1 MQHLQPNTTLQGGKY
16 RIERVLGQGGFGIT
30 YLAVQISDN
39 RQVAIKEL
47 FLNGVN
53 ERVGTVIQVSNSAND
68 TLFEKQKEKFKKEA
82 KRIMSLDNEHIVK
95 VYALFEENN
104 TVYYVM
110 DYLEGESLAT
120 KMKREGHPLTESEVM
135 DILPQLLDALSE
147 IHKFQIW
154 HLDIKPA
161 NIMLIDKT
169 VVLIDFGA
177 SKQITPSEMTSTAL
191 YFTPGYAPAE
201 QTGMLFNQFGPWTD
215 LYAVG
220 ATIFNLLTGKSPLEF
235 DIEEFKEDDLPES
248 NLGLM
253 YKMIN
258 WMMQPR
264 RKDRPQKAEDVKQ
277 KYYVDLVSIGVISIA
292 KEVFNKEIVKTKG
305 EDIDFVKDLGATKNQ
320 IDVIQKE
327 IKELFGADVEGYPMT
342 HDCIVV
348 AILQQLGWLFDFSG
362 RSEEEATDEDA
373 EELENLVKEQN
384 KILEDRNEETV
395 VSGGGKVDNNMTVEE
410 MVSLINSDNQK
421 GLETVRGIANSGN
434 ADAQL
439 LVGIMYHMGIAGE
452 EHQSDAAYYF
462 RMAAEQGLASAQ
474 TNLGK
479 CYLAGDGVPED
490 DKKAFEWFEKAARQ
504 GDAEG
509 QFQLGRCYEE
519 GWGTEKIENLA
530 YQYYSKSAN
539 QGYVNAQIQVG
550 FCYLDGIGVSAND
563 SGAFEWFKKAAE
575 QDNPD
580 GQYLLGVCYSEGT
593 GVVKNQHEAV
603 KWYKKAAEQGV
614 AGAQYNL
621 GVCYLEGD
629 GVPQNRSEAK
639 RLFQKAVEQGHED
652 AKKALQY
659 IEQQTNQNSSY
670 TNNLSGDEST
680 IIDRSPQNEKV
691 YISDPQSYVTSPVEN
706 TSAVNV
712 STSQEGNSSNLFWII
727 VIVVAVIIGLYYL
740 FTNKSLSHDDE
751 TVDNSMQVEQV
762 VGDMPNATYENATNP
777 VEAENGNEIEN
788 ESETG
793 KMSSIFQIC
802 NISEMEGT
810 CEISS
815 LSKSV
820 TGELIIPDFINGYR
834 VIGIV
839 DYAFRNCQNI
849 SSVVIPPSIDKIREG
864 TFYGCT
870 QLTSVSIPNS
880 ISSIGAWAFADC
892 KSLKNISIPGSV
904 NKIGVRCF
912 SGCSSLIALSL
923 PNSINAL
930 APNTFDGCTSL
941 TSLTIPEGVQTLT
954 SEVFNGCIGLRT
966 IILPS
971 SLNGIGNSNFKG
983 CTSLEKVISKMESP
997 CNYYENE
1004 FNNCYLVVPYGTK
1017 EMYEEKGYNKHFSA
1031 IVEQ

>member
-30 YLAVQISDN
+30 YLATQVSSN

-53 ERVGTVIQVSNSAND
+53 ERTGNSVRVSNSVND
-68 TLFEKQKEKFKKEA
+68 SLFEKQKEKFKKEA
-82 KRIMSLDNEHIVK
+82 KRIISLDNEHIVK
-95 VYALFEENN
+95 VYDLFEENN

-110 DYLEGESLAT
+110 DYLEGESLAS

-277 KYYVDLVSIGVISIA
+277 KYYADFVSIGVVSIL
-292 KEVFNKEIVKTKG
+292 KEIFNKEIVKTIG
-305 EDIDFVKDLGATKNQ
+305 EDIDIVKDLGATQVQ
-320 IDVIQKE
+320 IDTFKKE
-327 IKELFGADVEGYPMT
+327 VNEVFGVDLEGCPMT

-439 LVGIMYHMGIAGE
+439 LVGIMYHMGIAGK

-490 DKKAFEWFEKAARQ
+490 NNKAFEWFEKAARQ

-539 QGYVNAQIQVG
+539 QGYANAQIQVG
-550 FCYLDGIGVSAND
+550 FCYLDGIGVYANEN
-563 SGAFEWFKKAAE
+563 GAFEWFKKAAE
-575 QDNPD
+575 QENPD

-593 GVVKNQHEAV
+593 GVTKDYYKAFMWIRKAAKQGLAIAQYNLGICFMNGLGVAANKVKAKNWLQ
-603 KWYKKAAEQGV
+603 KAAEQG
-614 AGAQYNL
+614 Y
-621 GVCYLEGD
+621 
-629 GVPQNRSEAK
+629 
-639 RLFQKAVEQGHED
+639 ED
-652 AKKALQY
+652 APKVLQY
-659 IEQQTNQNSSY
+659 LDQQTNQISNDK
-670 TNNLSGDEST
+670 NNLSGDEST
-680 IIDRSPQNEKV
+680 VIDNIVKQNQQAIQEFPPSPSSGNFDFFEDCLYPAAFIGAIIFGIYQLVATFMGWPTFSTKDGIFIETNLIPASV
-691 YISDPQSYVTSPVEN
+691 GI
-706 TSAVNV
+706 V
-712 STSQEGNSSNLFWII
+712 STI
-727 VIVVAVIIGLYYL
+727 VIACFFY
-740 FTNKSLSHDDE
+740 DD
-751 TVDNSMQVEQV
+751 
-762 VGDMPNATYENATNP
+762 
-777 VEAENGNEIEN
+777 
-788 ESETG
+788 
-793 KMSSIFQIC
+793 K
-802 NISEMEGT
+802 
-810 CEISS
+810 
-815 LSKSV
+815 
-820 TGELIIPDFINGYR
+820 
-834 VIGIV
+834 
-839 DYAFRNCQNI
+839 
-849 SSVVIPPSIDKIREG
+849 
-864 TFYGCT
+864 
-870 QLTSVSIPNS
+870 
-880 ISSIGAWAFADC
+880 
-892 KSLKNISIPGSV
+892 
-904 NKIGVRCF
+904 
-912 SGCSSLIALSL
+912 
-923 PNSINAL
+923 
-930 APNTFDGCTSL
+930 
-941 TSLTIPEGVQTLT
+941 
-954 SEVFNGCIGLRT
+954 
-966 IILPS
+966 
-971 SLNGIGNSNFKG
+971 
-983 CTSLEKVISKMESP
+983 
-997 CNYYENE
+997 
-1004 FNNCYLVVPYGTK
+1004 
-1017 EMYEEKGYNKHFSA
+1017 
-1031 IVEQ
+1031 

>member
-16 RIERVLGQGGFGIT
+16 RVERVLGQGGFGIT
-30 YLAVQISDN
+30 YLATQVSSN

-53 ERVGTVIQVSNSAND
+53 ERTGNSIRVSNSVND
-68 TLFEKQKEKFKKEA
+68 SLFEKQKEKFKKEA

-95 VYALFEENN
+95 VYDLFEENN

-147 IHKFQIW
+147 IHNYQIW

-264 RKDRPQKAEDVKQ
+264 RKERPQKAEDVKQ

-292 KEVFNKEIVKTKG
+292 KEVFNREIVKTKG
-305 EDIDFVKDLGATKNQ
+305 EDIDFVKDLGATKKQ
-320 IDVIQKE
+320 IEVIQKE
-327 IKELFGADVEGYPMT
+327 IKDLFGADVEGYPMT

-362 RSEEEATDEDA
+362 RGEEEATDEDA

-384 KILEDRNEETV
+384 KILENRNEETV

-519 GWGTEKIENLA
+519 GWGTEKMENLA
-530 YQYYSKSAN
+530 YQFYKKSAS
-539 QGYVNAQIQVG
+539 QGYANAQIQVG
-550 FCYLDGIGVSAND
+550 FCYLDGIGVYANEN
-563 SGAFEWFKKAAE
+563 GAFEWFKKAAE

-580 GQYLLGVCYSEGT
+580 GQYLLGACYAEGT
-593 GVVKNQHEAV
+593 GVTKDSQEAV
-603 KWYKKAAEQGV
+603 KWYKKAAEQGI
-614 AGAQYNL
+614 AAAQYNL
-621 GVCYLEGD
+621 GICYLEGD
-629 GVPQNRSEAK
+629 GVPKSRSEAK
-639 RLFQKAVEQGHED
+639 RLFQKAAEQEHED

-670 TNNLSGDEST
+670 TNNLIGDEST
-680 IIDRSPQNEKV
+680 VIDRGGHE
-691 YISDPQSYVTSPVEN
+691 T
-706 TSAVNV
+706 T
-712 STSQEGNSSNLFWII
+712 STSGSQNYGSSTTQNNSNSTIGWIVGIAIAIIIGFVVYSNQDKPTLDSSNPPESNSSI
-727 VIVVAVIIGLYYL
+727 
-740 FTNKSLSHDDE
+740 
-751 TVDNSMQVEQV
+751 
-762 VGDMPNATYENATNP
+762 
-777 VEAENGNEIEN
+777 
-788 ESETG
+788 
-793 KMSSIFQIC
+793 SIQQ
-802 NISEMEGT
+802 NQT
-810 CEISS
+810 SS
-815 LSKSV
+815 LSSKQTNTV
-820 TGELIIPDFINGYR
+820 TKTEESDLVRLI
-834 VIGIV
+834 
-839 DYAFRNCQNI
+839 A
-849 SSVVIPPSIDKIREG
+849 
-864 TFYGCT
+864 
-870 QLTSVSIPNS
+870 
-880 ISSIGAWAFADC
+880 
-892 KSLKNISIPGSV
+892 
-904 NKIGVRCF
+904 NKVGKYPYEVGLSDNKEF
-912 SGCSSLIALSL
+912 SRRFSSLIGSSKYSSFKT
-923 PNSINAL
+923 NN
-930 APNTFDGCTSL
+930 
-941 TSLTIPEGVQTLT
+941 
-954 SEVFNGCIGLRT
+954 
-966 IILPS
+966 IL
-971 SLNGIGNSNFKG
+971 
-983 CTSLEKVISKMESP
+983 ESP
-997 CNYYENE
+997 IKKYDNSGKFGVHFFDKDEQYIYYIIYDKSKDNLTVIMMENGVDVSTFSYAQE
-1004 FNNCYLVVPYGTK
+1004 KSDQYLIDTFNEDVF
-1017 EMYEEKGYNKHFSA
+1017 YN
-1031 IVEQ
+1031 

>member
-30 YLAVQISDN
+30 YLATQVSSN

-53 ERVGTVIQVSNSAND
+53 ERVGNSVRVSNSVND
-68 TLFEKQKEKFKKEA
+68 SLFEKQKEKFKKEA

-95 VYALFEENN
+95 VYDLFEENN

-110 DYLEGESLAT
+110 DYLEGESLASR
-120 KMKREGHPLTESEVM
+120 MKREGHPLTESEVM

-277 KYYVDLVSIGVISIA
+277 KYYADFVSIGVVSIL
-292 KEVFNKEIVKTKG
+292 KEIFNKEIVKTIG
-305 EDIDFVKDLGATKNQ
+305 EDIDIVKDLGATQVQ
-320 IDVIQKE
+320 IDTFKKE
-327 IKELFGADVEGYPMT
+327 VNEVFGVDLEGCPMT
-342 HDCIVV
+342 HDFV
-348 AILQQLGWLFDFSG
+348 AVTILQQLGWLFDIG
-362 RSEEEATDEDA
+362 NENSEEVTEEEVDEWN
-373 EELENLVKEQN
+373 NLVEEQN
-384 KILEDRNEETV
+384 KILENRNEETV

-490 DKKAFEWFEKAARQ
+490 DKKAFEWFEKAASQ

-539 QGYVNAQIQVG
+539 QGYANAQIQVG
-550 FCYLDGIGVSAND
+550 FCYLDGIGVYANEN
-563 SGAFEWFKKAAE
+563 GAFEWFKKAAE

-580 GQYLLGVCYSEGT
+580 GQYLLGACYAEGT
-593 GVVKNQHEAV
+593 GVTKDSQEAV
-603 KWYKKAAEQGV
+603 KWYKKAAEQGI
-614 AGAQYNL
+614 AAAQYNL
-621 GVCYLEGD
+621 GICYLEGD
-629 GVPQNRSEAK
+629 GVPKSRSEAK
-639 RLFQKAVEQGHED
+639 RLFQKAAEQGHED

-659 IEQQTNQNSSY
+659 MEQQANQDSNH
-670 TNNLSGDEST
+670 TNNMSGDEST
-680 IIDRSPQNEKV
+680 IIDRGGHE
-691 YISDPQSYVTSPVEN
+691 T
-706 TSAVNV
+706 TSASGSQNYGS
-712 STSQEGNSSNLFWII
+712 STTQDNSNSTIGWIAGIAIAIIIGFVVYSNQDKPTLDSSNPHESNSSI
-727 VIVVAVIIGLYYL
+727 
-740 FTNKSLSHDDE
+740 
-751 TVDNSMQVEQV
+751 
-762 VGDMPNATYENATNP
+762 
-777 VEAENGNEIEN
+777 
-788 ESETG
+788 
-793 KMSSIFQIC
+793 SIQQ
-802 NISEMEGT
+802 NQT
-810 CEISS
+810 SS
-815 LSKSV
+815 LSPKQTNTV
-820 TGELIIPDFINGYR
+820 TKTEESDLVRLI
-834 VIGIV
+834 
-839 DYAFRNCQNI
+839 A
-849 SSVVIPPSIDKIREG
+849 
-864 TFYGCT
+864 
-870 QLTSVSIPNS
+870 
-880 ISSIGAWAFADC
+880 
-892 KSLKNISIPGSV
+892 
-904 NKIGVRCF
+904 NKVGKYPYEVGLSDNKEF
-912 SGCSSLIALSL
+912 SRRFSSLIGSSKYSSFKTNNILES
-923 PNSINAL
+923 PIKRYDNSGKFGVHFFDKDEQYIYYIIYDKSKDNL
-930 APNTFDGCTSL
+930 TVIMMENGVDVSTFSYAQEKSDQYLIDTFN
-941 TSLTIPEGVQTLT
+941 ED
-954 SEVFNGCIGLRT
+954 VFN
-966 IILPS
+966 
-971 SLNGIGNSNFKG
+971 N
-983 CTSLEKVISKMESP
+983 
-997 CNYYENE
+997 
-1004 FNNCYLVVPYGTK
+1004 
-1017 EMYEEKGYNKHFSA
+1017 
-1031 IVEQ
+1031 

>member
-30 YLAVQISDN
+30 YMAIQVSAN
-39 RQVAIKEL
+39 CQVAIKEL

-53 ERVGTVIQVSNSAND
+53 ERAGNSIRVSNSVND
-68 TLFEKQKEKFKKEA
+68 SLFEKQKEKFKKEA
-82 KRIMSLDNEHIVK
+82 KRIMSLDNEHVVK
-95 VYALFEENN
+95 VYDLFEENN

-110 DYLEGESLAT
+110 DYLEGESLAS

-509 QFQLGRCYEE
+509 QFQLGRCY
-519 GWGTEKIENLA
+519 
-530 YQYYSKSAN
+530 
-539 QGYVNAQIQVG
+539 
-550 FCYLDGIGVSAND
+550 
-563 SGAFEWFKKAAE
+563 
-575 QDNPD
+575 
-580 GQYLLGVCYSEGT
+580 
-593 GVVKNQHEAV
+593 
-603 KWYKKAAEQGV
+603 
-614 AGAQYNL
+614 
-621 GVCYLEGD
+621 LEGD
-629 GVPQNRSEAK
+629 GVPHNRSEAK
-639 RLFQKAVEQGHED
+639 RLFQKAAEQGHED

-740 FTNKSLSHDDE
+740 FTNKSLSYDE
-751 TVDNSMQVEQV
+751 TVDNSMQVEHV

-870 QLTSVSIPNS
+870 QLASVSIPNS

>member
-1 MQHLQPNTTLQGGKY
+1 MQQLQPNTTLQGGKY

-30 YLAVQISDN
+30 YLAIQVSAN

-53 ERVGTVIQVSNSAND
+53 ERAGNTIRVSNSVND
-68 TLFEKQKEKFKKEA
+68 SLFEKQKEKFKKEA
-82 KRIMSLDNEHIVK
+82 KRIMSMDNEHIVK
-95 VYALFEENN
+95 VYDLFKENN

-110 DYLEGESLAT
+110 DYLEGESLAS

-264 RKDRPQKAEDVKQ
+264 RKDRPQKAVDVKQ
-277 KYYVDLVSIGVISIA
+277 RYYCDLVSIGVVSIVN
-292 KEVFNKEIVKTKG
+292 EVLNTSVIKTKG
-305 EDIDFVKDLGATKNQ
+305 TDIDFVKDLGATKVQ
-320 IDVIQKE
+320 IDQIQKE
-327 IKELFGADVEGYPMT
+327 IEDTFHVGVEGLPLT
-342 HDCIVV
+342 HDYICIG
-348 AILQQLGWLFDFSG
+348 ILQQLGWIFDFSG
-362 RSEEEATDEDA
+362 SGDEVEATDEDT
-373 EELENLVKEQN
+373 EELENLVEEQN
-384 KILEDRNEETV
+384 KILENRNEETV
-395 VSGGGKVDNNMTVEE
+395 ISGGGKVDNNMTVEE

-490 DKKAFEWFEKAARQ
+490 DKKAFEWFEKAASQ

-539 QGYVNAQIQVG
+539 QGYANAQIQVG
-550 FCYLDGIGVSAND
+550 FCHLDGIGVSAND

-580 GQYLLGVCYSEGT
+580 GQYFLGVCYSEGT
-593 GVVKNQHEAV
+593 GVTKDSHEAV
-603 KWYKKAAEQGV
+603 KWYKKAAEQGI
-614 AGAQYNL
+614 AAAQYNL
-621 GVCYLEGD
+621 GICYLEGD
-629 GVPQNRSEAK
+629 AVRKNRPEAK
-639 RLFQKAVEQGHED
+639 RLFQKAAEQGHED

-659 IEQQTNQNSSY
+659 IEQQTNQDSNH
-670 TNNLSGDEST
+670 TNNMSGDEST
-680 IIDRSPQNEKV
+680 LIDRGEHE
-691 YISDPQSYVTSPVEN
+691 T
-706 TSAVNV
+706 T
-712 STSQEGNSSNLFWII
+712 STSGSQNYGSSTTQNNSNSTIGWIVGIVIAIIIGFVVYSNQDKPTLDSSNPPKSNSS
-727 VIVVAVIIGLYYL
+727 
-740 FTNKSLSHDDE
+740 
-751 TVDNSMQVEQV
+751 
-762 VGDMPNATYENATNP
+762 
-777 VEAENGNEIEN
+777 
-788 ESETG
+788 
-793 KMSSIFQIC
+793 
-802 NISEMEGT
+802 
-810 CEISS
+810 
-815 LSKSV
+815 
-820 TGELIIPDFINGYR
+820 
-834 VIGIV
+834 
-839 DYAFRNCQNI
+839 
-849 SSVVIPPSIDKIREG
+849 
-864 TFYGCT
+864 
-870 QLTSVSIPNS
+870 
-880 ISSIGAWAFADC
+880 
-892 KSLKNISIPGSV
+892 ISIQQNQTSSQSSKQTNTV
-904 NKIGVRCF
+904 TKTEESDLVRLIANKVGKYPYEVGLSDNKEF
-912 SGCSSLIALSL
+912 SMRFSSLIGSSKYSSFKTNNILES
-923 PNSINAL
+923 PIKKYDNSGKFGVHFFDKDEQYIYYIIYDKSKDNL
-930 APNTFDGCTSL
+930 TVIMMENGVDVSTFSYAQEKSDQYLIDTFN
-941 TSLTIPEGVQTLT
+941 ED
-954 SEVFNGCIGLRT
+954 VFN
-966 IILPS
+966 
-971 SLNGIGNSNFKG
+971 N
-983 CTSLEKVISKMESP
+983 
-997 CNYYENE
+997 
-1004 FNNCYLVVPYGTK
+1004 
-1017 EMYEEKGYNKHFSA
+1017 
-1031 IVEQ
+1031 

>member
-16 RIERVLGQGGFGIT
+16 RIIRMLGQGGFGIT
-30 YLAVQISDN
+30 YLAIQASSN
-39 RQVAIKEL
+39 RKVAIKEL

-53 ERVGTVIQVSNSAND
+53 ERSGNSLQVSNSVND
-68 TLFEKQKEKFKKEA
+68 PLFEKQKEKFKKEA

-95 VYALFEENN
+95 VYDLFEENN

-110 DYLEGESLAT
+110 DYLEGESLAS

-277 KYYVDLVSIGVISIA
+277 KYYADFVSIGVVSIL
-292 KEVFNKEIVKTKG
+292 KEIFNKEIVKTIG
-305 EDIDFVKDLGATKNQ
+305 EDIDIVKDLGATQVQ
-320 IDVIQKE
+320 IDTFKKE
-327 IKELFGADVEGYPMT
+327 VNEVFGVDLEGCPMT
-342 HDCIVV
+342 HDFV
-348 AILQQLGWLFDFSG
+348 AVTILQQLGWLFDIG
-362 RSEEEATDEDA
+362 NENSEEVTEEEVDEWN
-373 EELENLVKEQN
+373 NLVEEQN
-384 KILEDRNEETV
+384 KILENRNEETV

-452 EHQSDAAYYF
+452 ERQSDAAYYF

-490 DKKAFEWFEKAARQ
+490 DKKAFEWFEKAASQ

-539 QGYVNAQIQVG
+539 QGYANAQIQVG

-580 GQYLLGVCYSEGT
+580 GQYLLGACYAEGT
-593 GVVKNQHEAV
+593 GVTKDSQEAV
-603 KWYKKAAEQGV
+603 KWYKKAAEQGI
-614 AGAQYNL
+614 AAAQYNL
-621 GVCYLEGD
+621 GICYLEGD
-629 GVPQNRSEAK
+629 GVRKNRPEAK
-639 RLFQKAVEQGHED
+639 RLFQKAAEQGHED

-670 TNNLSGDEST
+670 TNDLSGDEST
-680 IIDRSPQNEKV
+680 IIDRSGHETTVTSKPNSTSSP
-691 YISDPQSYVTSPVEN
+691 SDDVTNSSEQSTEGIMNPFNTSFYVTWGI
-706 TSAVNV
+706 T
-712 STSQEGNSSNLFWII
+712 II
-727 VIVVAVIIGLYYL
+727 VAVISLAILWNNDSDWLKEKPFLDLRWDGIIFTSICLITYY
-740 FTNKSLSHDDE
+740 
-751 TVDNSMQVEQV
+751 V
-762 VGDMPNATYENATNP
+762 VGKISGYE
-777 VEAENGNEIEN
+777 
-788 ESETG
+788 
-793 KMSSIFQIC
+793 
-802 NISEMEGT
+802 
-810 CEISS
+810 
-815 LSKSV
+815 
-820 TGELIIPDFINGYR
+820 D
-834 VIGIV
+834 
-839 DYAFRNCQNI
+839 
-849 SSVVIPPSIDKIREG
+849 
-864 TFYGCT
+864 
-870 QLTSVSIPNS
+870 
-880 ISSIGAWAFADC
+880 
-892 KSLKNISIPGSV
+892 
-904 NKIGVRCF
+904 
-912 SGCSSLIALSL
+912 
-923 PNSINAL
+923 
-930 APNTFDGCTSL
+930 
-941 TSLTIPEGVQTLT
+941 
-954 SEVFNGCIGLRT
+954 
-966 IILPS
+966 
-971 SLNGIGNSNFKG
+971 
-983 CTSLEKVISKMESP
+983 
-997 CNYYENE
+997 
-1004 FNNCYLVVPYGTK
+1004 
-1017 EMYEEKGYNKHFSA
+1017 
-1031 IVEQ
+1031 

>member
-1 MQHLQPNTTLQGGKY
+1 MDRSTFQ
-16 RIERVLGQGGFGIT
+16 
-30 YLAVQISDN
+30 
-39 RQVAIKEL
+39 EL
-47 FLNGVN
+47 L
-53 ERVGTVIQVSNSAND
+53 
-68 TLFEKQKEKFKKEA
+68 KKA
-82 KRIMSLDNEHIVK
+82 
-95 VYALFEENN
+95 
-104 TVYYVM
+104 
-110 DYLEGESLAT
+110 
-120 KMKREGHPLTESEVM
+120 
-135 DILPQLLDALSE
+135 
-147 IHKFQIW
+147 
-154 HLDIKPA
+154 
-161 NIMLIDKT
+161 
-169 VVLIDFGA
+169 
-177 SKQITPSEMTSTAL
+177 
-191 YFTPGYAPAE
+191 
-201 QTGMLFNQFGPWTD
+201 
-215 LYAVG
+215 
-220 ATIFNLLTGKSPLEF
+220 
-235 DIEEFKEDDLPES
+235 
-248 NLGLM
+248 NLG
-253 YKMIN
+253 
-258 WMMQPR
+258 
-264 RKDRPQKAEDVKQ
+264 DDV
-277 KYYVDLVSIGVISIA
+277 
-292 KEVFNKEIVKTKG
+292 
-305 EDIDFVKDLGATKNQ
+305 
-320 IDVIQKE
+320 
-327 IKELFGADVEGYPMT
+327 
-342 HDCIVV
+342 
-348 AILQQLGWLFDFSG
+348 
-362 RSEEEATDEDA
+362 
-373 EELENLVKEQN
+373 
-384 KILEDRNEETV
+384 
-395 VSGGGKVDNNMTVEE
+395 
-410 MVSLINSDNQK
+410 
-421 GLETVRGIANSGN
+421 
-434 ADAQL
+434 
-439 LVGIMYHMGIAGE
+439 
-452 EHQSDAAYYF
+452 
-462 RMAAEQGLASAQ
+462 
-474 TNLGK
+474 
-479 CYLAGDGVPED
+479 
-490 DKKAFEWFEKAARQ
+490 
-504 GDAEG
+504 
-509 QFQLGRCYEE
+509 
-519 GWGTEKIENLA
+519 
-530 YQYYSKSAN
+530 
-539 QGYVNAQIQVG
+539 
-550 FCYLDGIGVSAND
+550 
-563 SGAFEWFKKAAE
+563 
-575 QDNPD
+575 
-580 GQYLLGVCYSEGT
+580 
-593 GVVKNQHEAV
+593 
-603 KWYKKAAEQGV
+603 
-614 AGAQYNL
+614 AQYNL

-659 IEQQTNQNSSY
+659 IEQQTNQNSSF
-670 TNNLSGDEST
+670 TNDLSGDEST

-712 STSQEGNSSNLFWII
+712 STSQEGNSLNLFWII

-762 VGDMPNATYENATNP
+762 VEDMPNATYENATNP
-777 VEAENGNEIEN
+777 VEAENSNEIEN

-870 QLTSVSIPNS
+870 QLASVSIPNS

>member
-30 YLAVQISDN
+30 YLATQVSSN

-53 ERVGTVIQVSNSAND
+53 ERVGNSVRVSNSVND
-68 TLFEKQKEKFKKEA
+68 SLFEKQKEKFKKEA

-95 VYALFEENN
+95 VYDLFEENN

-110 DYLEGESLAT
+110 DYLEGESLASR
-120 KMKREGHPLTESEVM
+120 MKREGHPLTESEVM

-277 KYYVDLVSIGVISIA
+277 KYYADFVSIGVVSIL
-292 KEVFNKEIVKTKG
+292 KEIFNKEIVKTIG
-305 EDIDFVKDLGATKNQ
+305 EDIDIVKDLGATQVQ
-320 IDVIQKE
+320 IDTFKKE
-327 IKELFGADVEGYPMT
+327 VNEVFGVDLEGCPMT
-342 HDCIVV
+342 HDFV
-348 AILQQLGWLFDFSG
+348 AVTILQQLGWLFDIG
-362 RSEEEATDEDA
+362 NENSEEVTEEEVDEWN
-373 EELENLVKEQN
+373 NLVEEQN
-384 KILEDRNEETV
+384 KILENRNEETV

-490 DKKAFEWFEKAARQ
+490 DKKAFEWFEKAASQ

-519 GWGTEKIENLA
+519 AWGTEKIENLA

-539 QGYVNAQIQVG
+539 QGYANAQIQVG
-550 FCYLDGIGVSAND
+550 FCYLDGIGVYANEN
-563 SGAFEWFKKAAE
+563 GAFEWFKKAAE
-575 QDNPD
+575 
-580 GQYLLGVCYSEGT
+580 
-593 GVVKNQHEAV
+593 
-603 KWYKKAAEQGV
+603 
-614 AGAQYNL
+614 
-621 GVCYLEGD
+621 
-629 GVPQNRSEAK
+629 
-639 RLFQKAVEQGHED
+639 
-652 AKKALQY
+652 
-659 IEQQTNQNSSY
+659 
-670 TNNLSGDEST
+670 
-680 IIDRSPQNEKV
+680 
-691 YISDPQSYVTSPVEN
+691 
-706 TSAVNV
+706 
-712 STSQEGNSSNLFWII
+712 
-727 VIVVAVIIGLYYL
+727 
-740 FTNKSLSHDDE
+740 
-751 TVDNSMQVEQV
+751 
-762 VGDMPNATYENATNP
+762 
-777 VEAENGNEIEN
+777 
-788 ESETG
+788 
-793 KMSSIFQIC
+793 
-802 NISEMEGT
+802 
-810 CEISS
+810 
-815 LSKSV
+815 
-820 TGELIIPDFINGYR
+820 
-834 VIGIV
+834 
-839 DYAFRNCQNI
+839 
-849 SSVVIPPSIDKIREG
+849 
-864 TFYGCT
+864 
-870 QLTSVSIPNS
+870 
-880 ISSIGAWAFADC
+880 
-892 KSLKNISIPGSV
+892 
-904 NKIGVRCF
+904 
-912 SGCSSLIALSL
+912 
-923 PNSINAL
+923 
-930 APNTFDGCTSL
+930 
-941 TSLTIPEGVQTLT
+941 
-954 SEVFNGCIGLRT
+954 
-966 IILPS
+966 
-971 SLNGIGNSNFKG
+971 
-983 CTSLEKVISKMESP
+983 
-997 CNYYENE
+997 
-1004 FNNCYLVVPYGTK
+1004 
-1017 EMYEEKGYNKHFSA
+1017 
-1031 IVEQ
+1031 

>member
-30 YLAVQISDN
+30 YMAIQVSAN
-39 RQVAIKEL
+39 CQVAIKEL

-53 ERVGTVIQVSNSAND
+53 ERAENSIRVSNSVND
-68 TLFEKQKEKFKKEA
+68 SLFEKQKEKFKKEA

-95 VYALFEENN
+95 VYDLFEENN

-147 IHKFQIW
+147 IHKYQIW

-320 IDVIQKE
+320 IEVIQKE
-327 IKELFGADVEGYPMT
+327 IKDLFGADVEGYPMT

-362 RSEEEATDEDA
+362 RGEEEATDEDA

-384 KILEDRNEETV
+384 KILEDQNDGIV
-395 VSGGGKVDNNMTVEE
+395 VSGGGKLDNNMTIEE

-490 DKKAFEWFEKAARQ
+490 DKKAFEWFEKAAKQ

-509 QFQLGRCYEE
+509 QFQLGR
-519 GWGTEKIENLA
+519 
-530 YQYYSKSAN
+530 
-539 QGYVNAQIQVG
+539 
-550 FCYLDGIGVSAND
+550 
-563 SGAFEWFKKAAE
+563 
-575 QDNPD
+575 
-580 GQYLLGVCYSEGT
+580 
-593 GVVKNQHEAV
+593 
-603 KWYKKAAEQGV
+603 
-614 AGAQYNL
+614 
-621 GVCYLEGD
+621 CYLEGD

-691 YISDPQSYVTSPVEN
+691 YISGPQSYVTSPVEN

-740 FTNKSLSHDDE
+740 FTNKPLSHDDE

-762 VGDMPNATYENATNP
+762 VEDMPNATYENATNP
-777 VEAENGNEIEN
+777 VEAENSNEIEN

-793 KMSSIFQIC
+793 KISSIFQIC

-849 SSVVIPPSIDKIREG
+849 SSVVIPPSINKIREG

-870 QLTSVSIPNS
+870 QLVSVSIPNS

-971 SLNGIGNSNFKG
+971 SLNGIGTSNFKG

>member
-16 RIERVLGQGGFGIT
+16 RIEQVLGQGGFGIT
-30 YLAVQISDN
+30 YLATQVSSN
-39 RQVAIKEL
+39 RKVAIKEL

-53 ERVGTVIQVSNSAND
+53 ERSGNSLQVSNSVND
-68 TLFEKQKEKFKKEA
+68 PLFEKQKEKFKKEA

-95 VYALFEENN
+95 VYDLFEENN

-110 DYLEGESLAT
+110 DYLEGESLAS

-135 DILPQLLDALSE
+135 DIILPQLLDALSE

-292 KEVFNKEIVKTKG
+292 KEVFNREIVKTKG

-320 IDVIQKE
+320 IEVIQKE
-327 IKELFGADVEGYPMT
+327 IKDLFGADVEGYPMT

-362 RSEEEATDEDA
+362 RGEEEATDEDA

-384 KILEDRNEETV
+384 KILEDRNDGTV

-421 GLETVRGIANSGN
+421 GLETVMGIANSGN

-462 RMAAEQGLASAQ
+462 RMAAEQGIASAQ

-490 DKKAFEWFEKAARQ
+490 NNKAFEWFEKAAKQ
-504 GDAEG
+504 DDAEG

-530 YQYYSKSAN
+530 YQYYRKSAN
-539 QGYVNAQIQVG
+539 QGYANAQIQVG

-580 GQYLLGVCYSEGT
+580 GQYLLGACYSEGT
-593 GVVKNQHEAV
+593 GVTKDSHEAV
-603 KWYKKAAEQGV
+603 KWYKKAAEQGI
-614 AGAQYNL
+614 AAAQYNL
-621 GVCYLEGD
+621 GICYLEGY
-629 GVPQNRSEAK
+629 GVRKNRPEAK
-639 RLFQKAVEQGHED
+639 RLLQKAAEQGYED
-652 AKKALQY
+652 AQKALLY
-659 IEQQTNQNSSY
+659 IEQQANQNSNH

-680 IIDRSPQNEKV
+680 IIDRGGHETTT
-691 YISDPQSYVTSPVEN
+691 VTSQPN
-706 TSAVNV
+706 
-712 STSQEGNSSNLFWII
+712 STSTTNSSDSQSGGSEKWYII
-727 VIVVAVIIGLYYL
+727 WVIFLAILCIWG
-740 FTNKSLSHDDE
+740 
-751 TVDNSMQVEQV
+751 
-762 VGDMPNATYENATNP
+762 
-777 VEAENGNEIEN
+777 
-788 ESETG
+788 
-793 KMSSIFQIC
+793 
-802 NISEMEGT
+802 
-810 CEISS
+810 
-815 LSKSV
+815 
-820 TGELIIPDFINGYR
+820 
-834 VIGIV
+834 
-839 DYAFRNCQNI
+839 
-849 SSVVIPPSIDKIREG
+849 
-864 TFYGCT
+864 GCT
-870 QLTSVSIPNS
+870 NRWVIWAIGCVGLFVS
-880 ISSIGAWAFADC
+880 GWVKTLF
-892 KSLKNISIPGSV
+892 
-904 NKIGVRCF
+904 
-912 SGCSSLIALSL
+912 
-923 PNSINAL
+923 
-930 APNTFDGCTSL
+930 FD
-941 TSLTIPEGVQTLT
+941 
-954 SEVFNGCIGLRT
+954 
-966 IILPS
+966 
-971 SLNGIGNSNFKG
+971 K
-983 CTSLEKVISKMESP
+983 
-997 CNYYENE
+997 
-1004 FNNCYLVVPYGTK
+1004 
-1017 EMYEEKGYNKHFSA
+1017 
-1031 IVEQ
+1031 

>member
-30 YLAVQISDN
+30 YLAMQVCGNKNYHPPMLPYSEKK
-39 RQVAIKEL
+39 VAIKEL

-53 ERVGTVIQVSNSAND
+53 ERVENFIRVSNSVND
-68 TLFEKQKEKFKKEA
+68 SLYEKQKEKFKKEA

-95 VYALFEENN
+95 VYDLFEENN

-147 IHKFQIW
+147 IHKYQIW

-277 KYYVDLVSIGVISIA
+277 KYYVDFVSIGVISIA
-292 KEVFNKEIVKTKG
+292 KEVFNREIVKTKG
-305 EDIDFVKDLGATKNQ
+305 EDIDFVKDIGATKKQ

-327 IKELFGADVEGYPMT
+327 IKDLFGADVEGYPMT

-373 EELENLVKEQN
+373 EELDNLVKEQN
-384 KILEDRNEETV
+384 KILKDRNDGTV
-395 VSGGGKVDNNMTVEE
+395 ISEGGKVDNNMTVEE

-490 DKKAFEWFEKAARQ
+490 DKKAFEWFEKAA
-504 GDAEG
+504 
-509 QFQLGRCYEE
+509 
-519 GWGTEKIENLA
+519 
-530 YQYYSKSAN
+530 
-539 QGYVNAQIQVG
+539 
-550 FCYLDGIGVSAND
+550 
-563 SGAFEWFKKAAE
+563 E
-575 QDNPD
+575 QDDPD

-593 GVVKNQHEAV
+593 GVIKDY
-603 KWYKKAAEQGV
+603 YKAFMWIRKAAKQGL
-614 AGAQYNL
+614 AIAQYNL
-621 GVCYLEGD
+621 GICFMNGL
-629 GVPQNRSEAK
+629 GVAVNNVKAK
-639 RLFQKAVEQGHED
+639 NWFQKAAEQGHED

-670 TNNLSGDEST
+670 TNNLSEDEST
-680 IIDRSPQNEKV
+680 IIDRGGHETTVVS
-691 YISDPQSYVTSPVEN
+691 QSYSTTTS
-706 TSAVNV
+706 
-712 STSQEGNSSNLFWII
+712 NSSSSQSGDSEIGYIVWCIILGVLII
-727 VIVVAVIIGLYYL
+727 VGIFTEHWLLCAIGGIGLFVSGWVKTL
-740 FTNKSLSHDDE
+740 FF
-751 TVDNSMQVEQV
+751 DN
-762 VGDMPNATYENATNP
+762 
-777 VEAENGNEIEN
+777 
-788 ESETG
+788 
-793 KMSSIFQIC
+793 
-802 NISEMEGT
+802 
-810 CEISS
+810 
-815 LSKSV
+815 
-820 TGELIIPDFINGYR
+820 
-834 VIGIV
+834 
-839 DYAFRNCQNI
+839 
-849 SSVVIPPSIDKIREG
+849 
-864 TFYGCT
+864 
-870 QLTSVSIPNS
+870 
-880 ISSIGAWAFADC
+880 
-892 KSLKNISIPGSV
+892 
-904 NKIGVRCF
+904 
-912 SGCSSLIALSL
+912 
-923 PNSINAL
+923 
-930 APNTFDGCTSL
+930 
-941 TSLTIPEGVQTLT
+941 
-954 SEVFNGCIGLRT
+954 
-966 IILPS
+966 
-971 SLNGIGNSNFKG
+971 
-983 CTSLEKVISKMESP
+983 
-997 CNYYENE
+997 
-1004 FNNCYLVVPYGTK
+1004 
-1017 EMYEEKGYNKHFSA
+1017 
-1031 IVEQ
+1031 

>member
-1 MQHLQPNTTLQGGKY
+1 MIHHLQPNTTLQGGKY

-30 YLAVQISDN
+30 YLAVQTSDN

-53 ERVGTVIQVSNSAND
+53 ERVGNAIQVSNSVNN
-68 TLFEKQKEKFKKEA
+68 TLFEKQKEKFNKEA
-82 KRIMSLDNEHIVK
+82 KRIMSLDNDHIVK
-95 VYALFEENN
+95 VYELFEENN

-110 DYLEGESLAT
+110 DYLEGESLASR
-120 KMKREGHPLTESEVM
+120 MKREGHPLTESEVM

-277 KYYVDLVSIGVISIA
+277 KYYADFVSIGVVSIL
-292 KEVFNKEIVKTKG
+292 KEIFNKEIVKTIG
-305 EDIDFVKDLGATKNQ
+305 EDIDIVKDLGATQVQ
-320 IDVIQKE
+320 IDTFKKE
-327 IKELFGADVEGYPMT
+327 VNEVFGVDLEGCPMT
-342 HDCIVV
+342 HDFV
-348 AILQQLGWLFDFSG
+348 AVTILQQLGWLFDIG
-362 RSEEEATDEDA
+362 NENSEEVTEEEVDEWN
-373 EELENLVKEQN
+373 NLVEEQN

-490 DKKAFEWFEKAARQ
+490 DKKAFEWFEKAASQ

-539 QGYVNAQIQVG
+539 QGYANAQIQVG

-580 GQYLLGVCYSEGT
+580 GQYLLGACYAEGT
-593 GVVKNQHEAV
+593 GVTKDSQEAV
-603 KWYKKAAEQGV
+603 KWYKKAAEQGI
-614 AGAQYNL
+614 ATAQYNL
-621 GVCYLEGD
+621 GICYLEGD
-629 GVPQNRSEAK
+629 GVPKSRSEAK
-639 RLFQKAVEQGHED
+639 RLFQKAAEQGHED

-680 IIDRSPQNEKV
+680 IIDRSGHETTT
-691 YISDPQSYVTSPVEN
+691 VTSQPN
-706 TSAVNV
+706 
-712 STSQEGNSSNLFWII
+712 STSTTNSSDSQSGGSEKWYIIWVIFLTILCIWGGCTNRWII
-727 VIVVAVIIGLYYL
+727 CAIGGVGL
-740 FTNKSLSHDDE
+740 FVSGWVKTL
-751 TVDNSMQVEQV
+751 
-762 VGDMPNATYENATNP
+762 
-777 VEAENGNEIEN
+777 
-788 ESETG
+788 
-793 KMSSIFQIC
+793 F
-802 NISEMEGT
+802 
-810 CEISS
+810 
-815 LSKSV
+815 
-820 TGELIIPDFINGYR
+820 F
-834 VIGIV
+834 
-839 DYAFRNCQNI
+839 
-849 SSVVIPPSIDKIREG
+849 DK
-864 TFYGCT
+864 
-870 QLTSVSIPNS
+870 
-880 ISSIGAWAFADC
+880 
-892 KSLKNISIPGSV
+892 
-904 NKIGVRCF
+904 
-912 SGCSSLIALSL
+912 
-923 PNSINAL
+923 
-930 APNTFDGCTSL
+930 
-941 TSLTIPEGVQTLT
+941 
-954 SEVFNGCIGLRT
+954 
-966 IILPS
+966 
-971 SLNGIGNSNFKG
+971 
-983 CTSLEKVISKMESP
+983 
-997 CNYYENE
+997 
-1004 FNNCYLVVPYGTK
+1004 
-1017 EMYEEKGYNKHFSA
+1017 
-1031 IVEQ
+1031 

>member
-16 RIERVLGQGGFGIT
+16 RIEQVLGQGGFGIT
-30 YLAVQISDN
+30 YLATQVSSN

-53 ERVGTVIQVSNSAND
+53 ERAGNSIRVSNSVND
-68 TLFEKQKEKFKKEA
+68 SLFEKQKEKFKKEA

-95 VYALFEENN
+95 VYDLFEENN

-110 DYLEGESLAT
+110 DYLEGESLAS

-201 QTGMLFNQFGPWTD
+201 QTGKLFNQFGPWTD

-264 RKDRPQKAEDVKQ
+264 RKERPQKAVDVKQ
-277 KYYVDLVSIGVISIA
+277 RYYCDLVSIGVVSIVN
-292 KEVFNKEIVKTKG
+292 EVLNTSVIKTKG
-305 EDIDFVKDLGATKNQ
+305 TDIDFVKDLGATKVQ
-320 IDVIQKE
+320 IDQIQKE
-327 IKELFGADVEGYPMT
+327 IEDTFHVGVEGLPLT
-342 HDCIVV
+342 HDYICIG
-348 AILQQLGWLFDFSG
+348 ILQQLGWIFDFSG
-362 RSEEEATDEDA
+362 SGDEVEATDEDT
-373 EELENLVKEQN
+373 EELENLVEEQN
-384 KILEDRNEETV
+384 KILENRNEETV

-462 RMAAEQGLASAQ
+462 RMAAEQELASAQ

-490 DKKAFEWFEKAARQ
+490 DKKAFEWFEKAAKQ

-519 GWGTEKIENLA
+519 GWGTENNENLA

-539 QGYVNAQIQVG
+539 QGYANAQIRVG

-563 SGAFEWFKKAAE
+563 SSAFEWFKKAAE

-580 GQYLLGVCYSEGT
+580 GQYLLGACYSEGT
-593 GVVKNQHEAV
+593 GVTKDSHEAV

-614 AGAQYNL
+614 AAAQYNL
-621 GVCYLEGD
+621 GICYLEGD
-629 GVPQNRSEAK
+629 GVRKNRPEAK
-639 RLFQKAVEQGHED
+639 RLLQKAAEQGYED
-652 AKKALQY
+652 AQKALLY
-659 IEQQTNQNSSY
+659 IEQQANQNSDH

-680 IIDRSPQNEKV
+680 IIDRGGHETTT
-691 YISDPQSYVTSPVEN
+691 VTSQPN
-706 TSAVNV
+706 
-712 STSQEGNSSNLFWII
+712 STS
-727 VIVVAVIIGLYYL
+727 
-740 FTNKSLSHDDE
+740 T
-751 TVDNSMQVEQV
+751 T
-762 VGDMPNATYENATNP
+762 
-777 VEAENGNEIEN
+777 
-788 ESETG
+788 
-793 KMSSIFQIC
+793 
-802 NISEMEGT
+802 
-810 CEISS
+810 ISS
-815 LSKSV
+815 DSQSGGSEKWY
-820 TGELIIPDFINGYR
+820 IIW
-834 VIGIV
+834 VIFLTILCIWG
-839 DYAFRNCQNI
+839 
-849 SSVVIPPSIDKIREG
+849 
-864 TFYGCT
+864 GCT
-870 QLTSVSIPNS
+870 NRWVICAIGGVGLFVS
-880 ISSIGAWAFADC
+880 GWVKTLF
-892 KSLKNISIPGSV
+892 
-904 NKIGVRCF
+904 
-912 SGCSSLIALSL
+912 
-923 PNSINAL
+923 
-930 APNTFDGCTSL
+930 FD
-941 TSLTIPEGVQTLT
+941 
-954 SEVFNGCIGLRT
+954 
-966 IILPS
+966 
-971 SLNGIGNSNFKG
+971 K
-983 CTSLEKVISKMESP
+983 
-997 CNYYENE
+997 
-1004 FNNCYLVVPYGTK
+1004 
-1017 EMYEEKGYNKHFSA
+1017 
-1031 IVEQ
+1031 